1 MTIDV
6 AKEAA
11 RLAALIGEHPVLIK
25 TEAELLEYVGYV
37 VTSGTL
43 GVWGADSALGEIRA
57 GLQQGGWLR
66 ALVRSLAE
74 VQAAK
79 RQNQRAGLKRVH
91 DKNIER
97 SRRRGEETRA
107 SVVRE
112 AARVTRL
119 PRRDQAAIIA
129 KRLELSARH
138 VRRILQTL

>member
-97 SRRRGEETRA
+97 SRRREETRA